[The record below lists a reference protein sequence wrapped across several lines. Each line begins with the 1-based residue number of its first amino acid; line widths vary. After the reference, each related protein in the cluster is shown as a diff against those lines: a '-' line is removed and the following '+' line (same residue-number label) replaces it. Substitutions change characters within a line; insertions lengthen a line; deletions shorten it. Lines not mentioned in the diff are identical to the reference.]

1 MSKKILII
9 DDDLTFQK
17 TIRETLES
25 AGYDV
30 VEAHDG
36 IEGLKIVEVEKPNLI
51 LLDIVMPKLGGIE
64 FLRILQKNQGSS
76 PYPVLITS
84 NFSGIGKIDEG
95 LELGIRG
102 YIVKS
107 NESLKTIVNSVELL
121 VGEAGK

>member
-1 MSKKILII
+1 MKKILVI

-17 TIRETLES
+17 TIRDTLES
-25 AGYDV
+25 LGYAV

-36 IEGLKIVEVEKPNLI
+36 VEGLKAVEAEKPNLI

-64 FLRILQKNQGSS
+64 FLKILQKDKGGN
-76 PYPVLITS
+76 PFPILITS

-102 YIVKS
+102 YIIKS
-107 NESLKTIVNSVELL
+107 NESLKTIVSNVELL
-121 VGEAGK
+121 IGEADK

>member
-1 MSKKILII
+1 MKKILII

-17 TIRETLES
+17 TVRETLES
-25 AGYDV
+25 AGYAV

-36 IEGLKIVEVEKPNLI
+36 MEGLKAVETEKPSLI

-64 FLRILQKNQGSS
+64 FLKILQKDKGGN
-76 PYPVLITS
+76 PFPILITS

-107 NESLKTIVNSVELL
+107 NESLKTIVNNIELL
-121 VGEAGK
+121 IGEPNK

>member
-1 MSKKILII
+1 MKKILII
-9 DDDLTFQK
+9 DDDATFLK
-17 TIRETLES
+17 TVRETLES
-25 AGYDV
+25 AGYAV

-36 IEGLKIVEVEKPNLI
+36 VEGLKMLESEKPSLI

-64 FLRILQKNQGSS
+64 FLRIIQKDKGSN
-76 PYPVLITS
+76 PFPILITS

-121 VGEAGK
+121 IGEAGK